1 MAKKYEFQPDKPY
14 ATWLSKLHLTR
25 QQQKQL
31 LKWALYALSLV
42 VLSVVQDVV
51 LCRLRIYGGTT
62 DLVPCFIFLI
72 CVLEGT
78 QRGCVFALAA
88 SLFYLRSGSA
98 PGPHVLV
105 LITVLS
111 AAATALYQ
119 AYLRPGFPAIVLC
132 ITLCMAFY
140 ELGIFAFCL
149 LLEQVTFD
157 RYMSF
162 AVPAVLSLAALPVL
176 YPIMRSV
183 SSIGGETWK
192 E

>member
-1 MAKKYEFQPDKPY
+1 MAKKYDFQPDKPY
-14 ATWLSKLHLTR
+14 ANWLSKLHLTR

-31 LKWALYALSLV
+31 LKWTLYALLLV

-51 LCRLRIYGGTT
+51 LCRLRIYGGST
-62 DLVPCFIFLI
+62 DLVPCAIFLVCI
-72 CVLEGT
+72 LEGT
-78 QRGCVFALAA
+78 QRGSIFALVA
-88 SLFYLRSGSA
+88 SFLYLRSGSA

-111 AAATALYQ
+111 ATAAALYQ
-119 AYLRPGFPAIVLC
+119 AYLRPGFPAALLC

-140 ELGIFAFCL
+140 ELGVFGFCL
-149 LLEQVTFD
+149 LLGQITFS

-162 AVPAVLSLAALPVL
+162 AVPAVLTLAALPVL
-176 YPIMRSV
+176 YPLMRAIG
-183 SSIGGETWK
+183 SIGGETWK